1 MGLKD
6 TAEACGRCAMT
17 SVTGATRDDG
27 ESSAESPWD
36 GDRIEVDE
44 DELRTALPHVIA
56 LGKVKRRL
64 DELATKLTYG
74 R

>member
-1 MGLKD
+1 MG
-6 TAEACGRCAMT
+6 TNNEAEACGRCAMSNAVDLT
-17 SVTGATRDDG
+17 SGNGTN
-27 ESSAESPWD
+27 PWD

-44 DELRTALPHVIA
+44 RDLRAVSGHVIA

-64 DELATKLTYG
+64 NEWATGVTYG